1 MDFHPA
7 FTTRSWLLLLFYIAR
22 PNCDNY
28 CAHLFESVDRQ
39 PDSQQQVYK
48 SKCLLFWTGRN
59 SYSTVQYWRYLVAVK
74 YSHGCMVWL
83 YYPSCLTSWGYKYTT
98 PPDLLRLYY
107 PSWPLEIILPLLTS
121 WGYTTPPD
129 LLRSYYPSWPL
140 EIILPL
146 LTSWGHTSPL
156 DLLRSSFNSWL
167 VEVILPKSM
176 VSPLGQLSVFWR
188 MTARWE
194 PSIPARSI
202 RGTEPQSLQN
212 IHLIVNEEMIW
223 ENLF

>member
-28 CAHLFESVDRQ
+28 CAHLFEAVDRQ
-39 PDSQQQVYK
+39 PDRQQQVYK

-98 PPDLLRLYY
+98 PPDLLR
-107 PSWPLEIILPLLTS
+107 W
-121 WGYTTPPD
+121 
-129 LLRSYYPSWPL
+129 YYPSWPL

-176 VSPLGQLSVFWR
+176 VSPLGQLSVFCR